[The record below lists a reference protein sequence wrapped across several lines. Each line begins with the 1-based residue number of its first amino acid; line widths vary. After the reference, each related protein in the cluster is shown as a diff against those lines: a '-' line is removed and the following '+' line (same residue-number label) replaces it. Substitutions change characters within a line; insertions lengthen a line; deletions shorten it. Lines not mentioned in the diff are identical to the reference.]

1 MTRGPVPVKADRA
14 PGGGLRVLKFGGN
27 TLDDPMALAQAVGEL
42 RKVAPAVVVVSASRA
57 STDLLLGAARLAL
70 HGQVQD
76 AREMAQHF
84 GEHWMSRIREAI
96 PSSSEAG
103 RLSARVDEEVQRALA
118 VCEGVRTLRELSER
132 TVNTLRA
139 IAQRTAA
146 EFFAAL
152 VGQHQVRTEVAEPT
166 SVLFAERRHDTLWP
180 DFSATILARS
190 LKAASV
196 TLFKDFDGL
205 PTADPA
211 LVPNAR
217 IIPELHYREASEL
230 GYYGGKWLH
239 PRTLIPLVEPQIPLF
254 VRNVRSDNPGTRIA
268 GDVEAGSYPVKALTA
283 FVGQAMLSVE
293 GNGM

>member
-70 HGQVQD
+70 DGQVQD

-103 RLSARVDEEVQRALA
+103 RLSARVDDEVQRALA

-132 TVNTLRA
+132 TINTLRA

-146 EFFAAL
+146 EFLAAL
-152 VGQHQVRTEVAEPT
+152 ARQHQVRTEVVEPT

-180 DFSATILARS
+180 DFAKCARGASSVIGPRLDYQLSTVVPALLVICMARLTFSLHLARS
-190 LKAASV
+190 DFFNAITTITRHSV
-196 TLFKDFDGL
+196 
-205 PTADPA
+205 
-211 LVPNAR
+211 
-217 IIPELHYREASEL
+217 
-230 GYYGGKWLH
+230 
-239 PRTLIPLVEPQIPLF
+239 
-254 VRNVRSDNPGTRIA
+254 
-268 GDVEAGSYPVKALTA
+268 
-283 FVGQAMLSVE
+283 SVI
-293 GNGM
+293 